1 MVLSSSA
8 HQSTDSRHDW
18 WLRLPHLLG
27 LTGATGHTSKFLS
40 KEVGHWNIYMTAFLI
55 DLNFYFI

>member
-1 MVLSSSA
+1 MVLPSSA

-40 KEVGHWNIYMTAFLI
+40 ET
-55 DLNFYFI
+55 DLSLEHLHDSLKGPVKQNL